1 MHLVFRC
8 ILLLMTIES
17 ITSQAALCGS
27 DVHTA
32 LLQHDLILPVN
43 PVNIKHHQPS
53 YVSTVCLM
61 DSVFLCNSCSPY
73 WRLSKADTTSWEQ
86 TDGKKRL
93 IEQCRHS
100 EVEKRLDTRT
110 FQSHLNQSLNIQ
122 RMAAAW
128 YRVLVVVVL
137 LMSLLG
143 STAAVGGAVS
153 RPRPQRR
160 PPKKPKVEPIDVTPP
175 APDIDIQQVRNW
187 RHRQKSST
195 LCALSWFV
203 FFSDNVIRHFL

>member
-1 MHLVFRC
+1 MSQLFVSW
-8 ILLLMTIES
+8 ILSFCAIPAVHIGDWVKQTGPAES
-17 ITSQAALCGS
+17 
-27 DVHTA
+27 
-32 LLQHDLILPVN
+32 
-43 PVNIKHHQPS
+43 
-53 YVSTVCLM
+53 
-61 DSVFLCNSCSPY
+61 
-73 WRLSKADTTSWEQ
+73 RQ
-86 TDGKKRL
+86 TGGKKRL
-93 IEQCRHS
+93 IQQCRHS

-128 YRVLVVVVL
+128 CRILVVVVL

-160 PPKKPKVEPIDVTPP
+160 PPKKPKVEPVDVTPP

-195 LCALSWFV
+195 LCALSWCV